1 MLALYLNEIRED
13 YNKKKFEEIYHL
25 YEQKMYKIAY
35 SILKQKEGAED
46 AVQDA
51 FEVVLK
57 KLDKIEVVD
66 SKEAWNYILVI
77 VRNKAIAIYRKNQG
91 RKELVT
97 DEFDLLDELKDE
109 IQELEACILQKELSD
124 VIASM
129 ILKLPERCQEVMY
142 LHYYEERT
150 YVEIGEIMGM
160 TTENAR
166 QIARR
171 GRKVLLE
178 KMKAKGIEHE

>member
-1 MLALYLNEIRED
+1 MLALYLNEIKED
-13 YNKKKFEEIYHL
+13 DNKAKFEKIYHL
-25 YEQKMYKIAY
+25 YEQKMYKVAY
-35 SILKQKEGAED
+35 SVLKQKEGAED

-97 DEFDLLDELKDE
+97 DEFDLLDDLKDE
-109 IQELEACILQKELSD
+109 IQELETRMLQKELSD
-124 VIASM
+124 MIASV

-142 LHYYEERT
+142 LHYYEECT
-150 YVEIGEIMGM
+150 YMEIGEMIGM
-160 TTENAR
+160 TAENAR

-171 GRKVLLE
+171 GRKLLIE
-178 KMKAKGIEHE
+178 KLKEKGIEYE